1 MRVTVNPL
9 IPAPALE
16 MEHLT
21 IAPVNMDLEQ
31 QQQLQAGGPVSPLL
45 TPIPVCQSTATADQ
59 SAQQVQTVER
69 DFPDLIPVGMTM
81 DLPVPVDLKMET
93 QVQADL
99 KLERYPVGLTM
110 ELEHQA
116 MEHLPTDMKME
127 IPVPIDLIMVME
139 LQDLTMELEEEA
151 GEMHLTKKM
160 IPTLMEPNLGAG
172 GIKLKHQH
180 KDIQV

>member
-16 MEHLT
+16 MEQLT
-21 IAPVNMDLEQ
+21 IVPVNMDLEQ
-31 QQQLQAGGPVSPLL
+31 QQQLQAGGPVLL
-45 TPIPVCQSTATADQ
+45 HLTQIPVCQSTATVDQ

-81 DLPVPVDLKMET
+81 DLPVPVDLTMET

-99 KLERYPVGLTM
+99 KQERFPVGLKM
-110 ELEHQA
+110 ELEHPP
-116 MEHLPTDMKME
+116 MGHLPTDMIME
-127 IPVPIDLIMVME
+127 IPVQVDLRMVME
-139 LQDLTMELEEEA
+139 HQDLTMELVELA

-160 IPTLMEPNLGAG
+160 IPIPLEPNMGAG
-172 GIKLKHQH
+172 GIKLKHQL